1 MPRDTL
7 APILDD
13 HLHGHGRL
21 RVWSLIVTFLG
32 DAIEPRGG
40 RVQAAR
46 IGAILDR
53 LGVGRAAQR
62 TALSRLVAD
71 GWIDREKDPEDGRA
85 SIYGLSCGGRDAF
98 TPAARLVY
106 AAPGHVT
113 GGDWIATRS
122 DDPRGIMIGPGV
134 GLWPAAFPPRTSGVT
149 LRGHIE
155 THAAGS
161 DRVTPDADQRA
172 ETEAIG
178 ELAELIRDMP
188 ADQDGLD
195 AMAARTVLVHRWR
208 RHVLRHPEW
217 PAALVPADWPG
228 LMLRQRV
235 ADAYRATWPGSSRW
249 LSRPGPGFPALP
261 PDASAGR
268 FGAGA
273 CRSGGNGPATGATG
287 G

>member
-71 GWIDREKDPEDGRA
+71 GWIDREKDPADGRA
-85 SIYGLSCGGRDAF
+85 SIYGFSGSGRAAF

-106 AAPGHVT
+106 AAPGRVT

-134 GLWPAAFPPRTSGVT
+134 GLWPAAFPPRRHGVI
-149 LRGHIE
+149 LRGRIE
-155 THAAGS
+155 THAADA
-161 DRVTPDADQRA
+161 DRVTPDADQHA

-178 ELAELIRDMP
+178 ELAALIRDMP
-188 ADQDGLD
+188 ADHDGLD

-208 RHVLRHPEW
+208 CHVLRHPEW
-217 PAALVPADWPG
+217 PAALAPADWPG
-228 LMLRQRV
+228 LRLRQRV

-249 LSRPGPGFPALP
+249 LSCPGPGFPALP
-261 PDASAGR
+261 PDRGDGR
-268 FGAGA
+268 FGEGAG
-273 CRSGGNGPATGATG
+273 RSGGSGSATAATDA
-287 G
+287 